1 MAALWKLDV
10 DGEDRWARGDVDD
23 GPTELLAVEVTLA
36 GLLDAPG
43 PTLAALDE
51 LPGAGPV
58 PASAHLL
65 APVDRQEVWAAGVT
79 YRRSRDARMQEST
92 APDHYDRV
100 YAADR
105 PELFFKSTPERV
117 CGPEQPIG
125 VREDSTW
132 DVPEP
137 ELAAVVD
144 PAGRVAGYVIGD
156 DVSSRSIEGDN
167 PLYLPQA
174 KVYHGSCAL
183 GPCIVPVDQAP
194 ELAAMRIAL
203 QVSRDE
209 ETVYRD
215 EVRVDDLRHA
225 PEELASWLYRAMPF
239 PAGAILLTGTAIVP
253 PDDFTLAPGDVVEI
267 SIPGLGTLRN
277 PVELVAT
284 GRPRDE
290 DDH

>member
-10 DGEDRWARGDVDD
+10 DGVIRWARGSVDD
-23 GPTELLAVEVTLA
+23 GPTELLADDVTLS
-36 GLLDAPG
+36 GLLDATE
-43 PTLAALDE
+43 PTLGTIDE
-51 LPGAGPV
+51 LPGDGPV
-58 PASAHLL
+58 PTAARIV

-117 CGPEQPIG
+117 RGPEQSIG

-137 ELAAVVD
+137 ELAVVVD
-144 PAGRVAGYVIGD
+144 AAGRVAGYVVGN

-174 KVYHGSCAL
+174 KVYQGSCAL
-183 GPCIVPVDQAP
+183 GPCIVPVDAAP

-203 QVSRDE
+203 QVARDGV
-209 ETVYRD
+209 TIYRD
-215 EVRVDDLRHA
+215 EVRVDDLRHE
-225 PEELASWLYRAMPF
+225 PEDLASWLYRAMPF

-253 PDDFTLAPGDVVEI
+253 PNDFTLMPGDLVEI
-267 SIPGLGTLRN
+267 SIPGLGTLLN

-284 GRPRDE
+284 GPSRGADAA
-290 DDH
+290 

>member
-10 DGEDRWARGDVDD
+10 DGATRWARGEVDD
-23 GPTELLAVEVTLA
+23 GPTELLAAETTLA
-36 GLLDAPG
+36 GF
-43 PTLAALDE
+43 LAAAGPALAELDE
-51 LPGAGPV
+51 LPVVGSV
-58 PASAHLL
+58 PSSARLL
-65 APVDRQEVWAAGVT
+65 APVDQQEVWAAGVT
-79 YRRSRDARMQEST
+79 YRRSRDARMQESST
-92 APDHYDRV
+92 PDHYDRV

-105 PELFFKSTPERV
+105 PELFFKATPERV
-117 CGPEQPIG
+117 RGPEQPIG
-125 VREDSTW
+125 VREDSAW

-174 KVYHGSCAL
+174 KIYHGSCAL

-194 ELAAMRIAL
+194 ALTDMRIAL
-203 QVSRDE
+203 QVSRDGG
-209 ETVYRD
+209 TIYRD
-215 EVRVDDLRHA
+215 EVRVDDLRHE
-225 PEELASWLYRAMPF
+225 PEALASWLYRAMPF

-253 PDDFTLAPGDVVEI
+253 PDAFTLLPGDLVEI
-267 SIPGLGTLRN
+267 SLPGLGTLRN

-284 GRPRDE
+284 G
-290 DDH
+290 